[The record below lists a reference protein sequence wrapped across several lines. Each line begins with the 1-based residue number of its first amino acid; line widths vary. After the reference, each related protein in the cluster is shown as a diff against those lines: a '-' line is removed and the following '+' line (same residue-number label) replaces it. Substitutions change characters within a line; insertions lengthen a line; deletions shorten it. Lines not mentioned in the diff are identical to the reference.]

1 MTTATVFCELCGF
14 PSNTT
19 DDCIG
24 CKALEELEPLPV
36 KEDPKR
42 CKCGAYIRHIDEG
55 YVCIR
60 CGRHYG
66 YGYVMDHELMGN
78 SRRAKQQYNIKYHL
92 KNIITRFKLNDEE
105 KSILKEM
112 FVLVLYAYRKCSENR
127 KSMIKLDFVFKK
139 LFGLMKLPDKE
150 AMCKPVKT
158 QSTRKKYDAL
168 WRKICGIN
176 SWDYQPS
183 WIL

>member
-1 MTTATVFCELCGF
+1 MSCYDDKRYILDDGCDTLAYGHYRIEEKIIILYSRMTTATVFCELCGF

-19 DDCIG
+19 DDCRG

-42 CKCGAYIRHIDEG
+42 RKCGAYIRHIDEG

-78 SRRAKQQYNIKYHL
+78 SRR
-92 KNIITRFKLNDEE
+92 R
-105 KSILKEM
+105 
-112 FVLVLYAYRKCSENR
+112 
-127 KSMIKLDFVFKK
+127 
-139 LFGLMKLPDKE
+139 
-150 AMCKPVKT
+150 
-158 QSTRKKYDAL
+158 
-168 WRKICGIN
+168 
-176 SWDYQPS
+176 
-183 WIL
+183 